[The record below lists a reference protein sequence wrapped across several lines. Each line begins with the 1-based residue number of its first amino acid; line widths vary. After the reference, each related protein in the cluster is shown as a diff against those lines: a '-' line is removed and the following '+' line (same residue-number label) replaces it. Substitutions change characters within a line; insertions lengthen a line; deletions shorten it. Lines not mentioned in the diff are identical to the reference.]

1 MVSEPGFDRRGPPVL
16 HVLALQSSTV
26 VVLYFCPL
34 LNGFYLDLR
43 FELLIN
49 ISVICVDSGILG

>member
-16 HVLALQSSTV
+16 HVLALQSSA